1 MGMEKRAFV
10 AVAGNIGTGKSTLSE
25 FLGRQLPVQPI
36 FEPFEENPF
45 LVPFYDDMPRW
56 AFHSQ
61 IFFLSKK
68 FDLHRQLDEREQSVI
83 LDRTIYEDAE
93 IFARSLT
100 DLGYMSGDEHSTY
113 QMFYRSL
120 LETLAPPTVLVY
132 LHASLPVLKRRIR
145 ERGREEE
152 QAIPYDY
159 LKQLQHH
166 YRRWRRNYVLSPVI
180 DIDTGKANYLDDLF
194 ARSELLARITPYL

>member
-1 MGMEKRAFV
+1 MEKRAFV

-25 FLGRQLPVQPI
+25 FLARQLPIRPI

-45 LVPFYDDMPRW
+45 LIPFYGDMPRW

-68 FDLHRQLDEREQSVI
+68 FDLHRELDGREQSVI

-93 IFARSLT
+93 IFARSLS
-100 DLGYMSGDEHSTY
+100 DLGHMSDAEQDTY

-120 LETLAPPTVLVY
+120 LETLAPPTVLIY

-145 ERGREEE
+145 ERGRKEE
-152 QAIPYDY
+152 QAIPHAY
-159 LKQLQHH
+159 LKHLQHH
-166 YRRWRRNYVLSPVI
+166 YRRWRRSYDLSPVI

-194 ARSELLARITPYL
+194 ARSELLTRISPYL

>member
-1 MGMEKRAFV
+1 MEKRAFV

-25 FLGRQLPVQPI
+25 FLARQLPIRPV

-45 LVPFYDDMPRW
+45 LTPFYENMPRW

-68 FDLHRQLDEREQSVI
+68 FDLHRQLDVREGSVI

-100 DLGYMSGDEHSTY
+100 DLGYMSGDEHATY

-120 LETLAPPTVLVY
+120 LDTLAPPTVLIY

-145 ERGREEE
+145 ERGRQEE
-152 QAIPYDY
+152 QAMPYEY

-166 YRRWRRNYVLSPVI
+166 YQRWRRSYSLSRVI

-194 ARSELLARITPYL
+194 ARSELLSRITPFL